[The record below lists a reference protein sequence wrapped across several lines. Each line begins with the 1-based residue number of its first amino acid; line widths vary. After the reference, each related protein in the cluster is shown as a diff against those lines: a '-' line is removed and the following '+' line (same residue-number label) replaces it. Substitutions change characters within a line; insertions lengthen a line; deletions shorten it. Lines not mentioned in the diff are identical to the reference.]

1 MENRNNVS
9 TSEKIENENINNNT
23 KIPFWV
29 YNPNVLL
36 DSRYI
41 NEFFPIETMT
51 YEQKLNAISRTVIF
65 VTLFVFVFTRSTRL
79 VIISIITLFA
89 IYMLYHYNEKETEKK
104 SKETFENQ
112 SNIILDSYN
121 FKQKNK
127 EEVFQ
132 EPQPENPF
140 GNVLIPEYEYNPNR
154 KPAPPSFNEN
164 VNDKILKQAKKMVSE
179 LNPDQPDISDKL
191 FTDLGDNLMFEQSL
205 RQFVSNPSTTIP
217 NDQTGFA
224 EFCYGS
230 MISAKDGNLFALA
243 RNLPRYNNY

>member
-1 MENRNNVS
+1 MENMNNVS
-9 TSEKIENENINNNT
+9 ASQNENKKNLDDT
-23 KIPFWV
+23 KIPFWL
-29 YNPNVLL
+29 YNPNILL

-41 NEFFPIETMT
+41 NELFPVDTMS
-51 YEQKLNAISRTVIF
+51 YEQKLNAISRSVIF
-65 VTLFVFVFTRSTRL
+65 LTLIVFIFTRSIRIL
-79 VIISIITLFA
+79 IISGITLFS
-89 IYMLYHYNEKETEKK
+89 IYMLYHYNEKETEKT
-104 SKETFENQ
+104 KETFENQ
-112 SNIILDSYN
+112 ANVILDRYN
-121 FKQKNK
+121 FTEKDKA
-127 EEVFQ
+127 EVFQ

-154 KPAPPSFNEN
+154 KPAPPSFNDN
-164 VNDKILKQAKKMVSE
+164 VNDTILKQAKKMVSE

>member
-1 MENRNNVS
+1 MENMNNVS
-9 TSEKIENENINNNT
+9 ASQNENKKNLDDT
-23 KIPFWV
+23 KIPFWL
-29 YNPNVLL
+29 YNPNILL

-41 NEFFPIETMT
+41 NELFPVDTMS
-51 YEQKLNAISRTVIF
+51 YEQKLNAISRSVIF
-65 VTLFVFVFTRSTRL
+65 LTLIVFIFTRSIRIL
-79 VIISIITLFA
+79 IISGITLFS
-89 IYMLYHYNEKETEKK
+89 IYMLYHYNEKETEKT
-104 SKETFENQ
+104 KETFENQ
-112 SNIILDSYN
+112 ANVILDRYN
-121 FKQKNK
+121 FTEKDKAV
-127 EEVFQ
+127 VFQ

-154 KPAPPSFNEN
+154 KPAPPSFNDN
-164 VNDKILKQAKKMVSE
+164 VNDTILKQAKKMVSE